1 MSSLRVFTFAA
12 DFGLPTVGPFALK
25 LLAWLNL
32 AGIPYSQ
39 HHVDDSRKGPKGKS
53 PWVEIDGEPVADS
66 GVIIETLAKRHGF
79 DIDASLDPVARAD
92 ARMWSLTFEEHFH
105 QVLEW
110 ELFGV
115 PAGNAY
121 IETTIRRDVPA
132 VMVPI
137 VSTMLR
143 RHFLRQLWARGV
155 SRHGPDGVT
164 VAGIA
169 DVDAMLARLGANGP
183 FLFGDKP
190 CSADLSVFGMVAPM
204 ALWTMPTPVAD
215 YIKSKPA
222 IHSYVDQMLET
233 CGMAMSRAA

>member
-1 MSSLRVFTFAA
+1 MSSLRVFTFAP

-32 AGIPYSQ
+32 AGIAYSQ

-53 PWVEIDGEPVADS
+53 PWAEVDGEPLADS
-66 GVIIETLAKRHGF
+66 SVIIETLAARHGF
-79 DIDASLDPVARAD
+79 DIDAWLDPSDRAD

-137 VSTMLR
+137 VSSMLR

-164 VAGIA
+164 AAGIA
-169 DVDAMLARLGANGP
+169 DLDAMVARLVANGP
-183 FLFGDKP
+183 FLFGDRP

-204 ALWTMPTPVAD
+204 ALWPMPTPVAD
-215 YIKSKPA
+215 YAKSQPVIGA
-222 IHSYVDQMLET
+222 YVERMREA
-233 CGMAMSRAA
+233 CGMALSRAA